1 MSGASTLADVLT
13 IFLHC
18 AMLSVLAVG
27 GGITLL
33 PDFHRF
39 LVAEKLWMTDAQFTS
54 AIALAQSAPGPN
66 ILFVS
71 LLGWN
76 AGFNGGGYLYAF
88 LCGMAAIAGILIPST
103 TLTLAITRWAH
114 RNQEMRVL
122 RAFKQGMAPM
132 VVALLF
138 ATVWLLVVFY
148 LLFYSSYGPLLWRLL
163 RGPLGI
169 LLAIPAA
176 FALLFWLARLALAD
190 DGGDG
195 GGGGGGD
202 DNDDE

>member
-1 MSGASTLADVLT
+1 MSGASTLADVFT

-103 TLTLAITRWAH
+103 TLTLTITRWAH

-138 ATVWLLVVFY
+138 ATVWLLVVANDIPARDWKLW
-148 LLFYSSYGPLLWRLL
+148 LLSAISFVVLWRTKFHLLWLL
-163 RGPLGI
+163 
-169 LLAIPAA
+169 
-176 FALLFWLARLALAD
+176 
-190 DGGDG
+190 G
-195 GGGGGGD
+195 GGAVLGGLGWV
-202 DNDDE
+202 

>member
-18 AMLSVLAVG
+18 ASLSVLAVG

-33 PDFHRF
+33 PEFHRF
-39 LVAEKLWMTDAQFTS
+39 LVTEKLWMSDAQFTS
-54 AIALAQSAPGPN
+54 AIALAQSSPGPN

-103 TLTLAITRWAH
+103 TLTLTITRWAH
-114 RNQEMRVL
+114 RNREMRVL

-132 VVALLF
+132 VIALLF
-138 ATVWLLVVFY
+138 ATVWLLVSANDNPARDWKLWALSAISFVV
-148 LLFYSSYGPLLWRLL
+148 LWRTKLHLLWLL
-163 RGPLGI
+163 
-169 LLAIPAA
+169 
-176 FALLFWLARLALAD
+176 
-190 DGGDG
+190 G
-195 GGGGGGD
+195 GGAVLGAFGWV
-202 DNDDE
+202 